1 LLSSSGV
8 PAKGVGPVAVLTL
21 VAVVCSL
28 TALQRVGAIPLSSLA
43 ASPRELADGRVWLL
57 FSSGAIAADPLL
69 WSLFSFCG
77 LALLALRLC
86 GWPILVLAALV
97 GQTVSTLL
105 GYSILGLARLVDSDA
120 FQRLVSAPD
129 YGVSAVSAAW
139 LGAIAAVGWRARGES
154 GIKAAI
160 VVGSVAAGCLAWF
173 VRGGGLDV
181 LDSEHAF
188 AFAIGV
194 AAVAALPA
202 RRSVKD
208 A

>member
-1 LLSSSGV
+1 M
-8 PAKGVGPVAVLTL
+8 
-21 VAVVCSL
+21 
-28 TALQRVGAIPLSSLA
+28 
-43 ASPRELADGRVWLL
+43 
-57 FSSGAIAADPLL
+57 
-69 WSLFSFCG
+69 
-77 LALLALRLC
+77 
-86 GWPILVLAALV
+86 
-97 GQTVSTLL
+97 
-105 GYSILGLARLVDSDA
+105 
-120 FQRLVSAPD
+120 
-129 YGVSAVSAAW
+129 SAVSAAW
-139 LGAIAAVGWRARGES
+139 LGAIAAVGWRARNES